1 MPVVLRLRNPH
12 LKEFIELQVAVQ
24 IGRALHLRKQFDFR
38 AAYN

>member
-1 MPVVLRLRNPH
+1 MPVVLRLRNPD
-12 LKEFIELQVAVQ
+12 LKEFIKLQVVGQ